1 MNDKKNELLEEL
13 KRIYTWQ
20 HSHLSDILYYLA
32 NRDSD
37 MFDSQ
42 TIRIYD
48 LLNEEE
54 YAKVVN
60 EFSKWIME
68 NFKANKF

>member
-1 MNDKKNELLEEL
+1 MNDKQNELLEEL
-13 KRIYTWQ
+13 KRIYIWQ

>member
-1 MNDKKNELLEEL
+1 MNDKQNELLEEL
-13 KRIYTWQ
+13 KRIYIWQ

-32 NRDSD
+32 KRDSD

>member
-1 MNDKKNELLEEL
+1 MSDKQNELLEEL
-13 KRIYTWQ
+13 KLIYSWQ

-32 NRDSD
+32 KRDYD

-48 LLNEEE
+48 QLSEEE
-54 YAKVVN
+54 YVKVVN
-60 EFSKWIME
+60 EFSKWIIE
-68 NFKANKF
+68 KSI

>member
-1 MNDKKNELLEEL
+1 MNDKQNELLEEL
-13 KRIYTWQ
+13 KRIYIWQ

-48 LLNEEE
+48 LLDEEE
-54 YAKVVN
+54 YSKVVN
-60 EFSKWIME
+60 EFSKWIIG

>member
-1 MNDKKNELLEEL
+1 MNDKQNELLEEL
-13 KRIYTWQ
+13 KRIYIWQ

-48 LLNEEE
+48 LLDEEE
-54 YAKVVN
+54 YSKVVN
-60 EFSKWIME
+60 EFSKWIIE

>member
-1 MNDKKNELLEEL
+1 MNDKQNELLEEL

-48 LLNEEE
+48 LLDEEE
-54 YAKVVN
+54 YSKVVN
-60 EFSKWIME
+60 EFSKWIIE

>member
-1 MNDKKNELLEEL
+1 MNDKQNELLEEL

-32 NRDSD
+32 KRDSD
-37 MFDSQ
+37 MFDSH

-48 LLNEEE
+48 LLDEEE
-54 YAKVVN
+54 YSKVVN
-60 EFSKWIME
+60 EFSKWIIG

>member
-1 MNDKKNELLEEL
+1 MNDKQNELLEEL

-20 HSHLSDILYYLA
+20 HSHLSDILYCLA
-32 NRDSD
+32 KCDSD

-48 LLNEEE
+48 LLDEEE
-54 YAKVVN
+54 YSKVVN
-60 EFSKWIME
+60 EFSKWIIG